1 MSYTNRQIDTYLT
14 LQEFTMQVS
23 IAEVKLMTILILS
36 KVISIPIIK
45 DCSQD
50 ACGRGQSIE
59 QLLSRPESYQ
69 DDRVDYPFLYKNMRN
84 YTQVVS

>member
-36 KVISIPIIK
+36 KMISIPIIK

-59 QLLSRPESYQ
+59 QTTITSRNLIKTIEWIIRFYI
-69 DDRVDYPFLYKNMRN
+69 RICVIILRL
-84 YTQVVS
+84 

>member
-1 MSYTNRQIDTYLT
+1 
-14 LQEFTMQVS
+14 
-23 IAEVKLMTILILS
+23 MTILIFC
-36 KVISIPIIK
+36 KVISITIIK

-50 ACGRGQSIE
+50 ACGRGQLSNK
-59 QLLSRPESYQ
+59 LLSRPVNLYQ